1 MKIPSRQTGSN
12 FLCLYA
18 SSDFY
23 CRRLAAFSR
32 HPGLVAYAAG
42 GRGQGLAQPLAPY
55 DPVPRVR
62 AAILDALSAGGEGP
76 PSSSLPRGSG
86 LSDSRCPALR
96 GTSVRPASEV
106 GAFFFLFFRAGR
118 RLQPGIRAWS
128 PTRRAAGGRGLRS
141 PSPPTTPYPALGQPS
156 LTRYP
161 LAGRVPLPP
170 LCRAAVGYRTPA
182 VPLCAGRA
190 SVRRRSFR
198 PSGAAISSAP
208 CRAYIS
214 KACSSFFSIN
224 ANHPLMQG
232 RKNGFPP
239 IDSVR

>member
-1 MKIPSRQTGSN
+1 MRSPSPPTTPYPALGQPSLTRYPLAGSVPLPP
-12 FLCLYA
+12 LCRA
-18 SSDFY
+18 
-23 CRRLAAFSR
+23 
-32 HPGLVAYAAG
+32 AAG
-42 GRGQGLAQPLAPY
+42 YRTPA
-55 DPVPRVR
+55 VPRK
-62 AAILDALSAGGEGP
+62 
-76 PSSSLPRGSG
+76 
-86 LSDSRCPALR
+86 R
-96 GTSVRPASEV
+96 GTSIRPASEV

-118 RLQPGIRAWS
+118 RLQPGIWAWS